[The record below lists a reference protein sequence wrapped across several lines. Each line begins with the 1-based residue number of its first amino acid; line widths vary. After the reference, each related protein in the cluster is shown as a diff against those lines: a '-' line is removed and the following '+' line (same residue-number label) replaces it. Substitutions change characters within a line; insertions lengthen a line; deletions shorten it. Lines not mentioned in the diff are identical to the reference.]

1 MANKIANFLI
11 TLAVIGFIAVWGL
24 YFRSSKTHEFVINDK
39 PLISV
44 NYFSKSNTLEESVRE
59 KADKLRLVSQ
69 VFSLSNP
76 NEKQA
81 EIGVGDY
88 FKFADY
94 NVISVGNREQFL
106 ATANIK
112 NMSNDHDNF
121 ISEILEDKNNQKF
134 ASLYP
139 NQSYKVYVQ
148 FKDDSSS
155 QPRGIVINKVTYP
168 ISKIDNDFYLVDNFL
183 STDNP
188 SVGLKTDNECYNVQE
203 AFFVTNKINPKQLLS
218 RTVSSIKPKLDRR
231 GSLLEIK
238 IPGKSFIFLSTDPGT
253 YLKNRSPSNSQP
265 DLINVNDYDH
275 KFVDTAPRI
284 NLAETKTLN
293 LVSESATYDIKNTAD
308 DKRLLFNIILSI
320 ILIIIIAGLHYRKL
334 IISVFDRFA
343 VKKNLWNSKLKKFLQ
358 NRGVEL
364 AIFGAVMLLL
374 LILRANPVGEQL
386 FSATNLLVILF
397 VFLLILLRFTLRYLM
412 LVLLSL
418 IGIVAILEQFDY
430 LVIGEKA
437 GKLLFLLILIIVISI
452 IFSRGK
458 SIVKKHY
465 GKQKKS

>member
-203 AFFVTNKINPKQLLS
+203 AFFVTNKIDLKSSLS
-218 RTVSSIKPKLDRR
+218 RVISGTEHKLNRR
-231 GSLLEIK
+231 GKSLEIK
-238 IPGKSFIFLSTDPGT
+238 IPEKSFVFLSADPGI
-253 YLKNRSPSNSQP
+253 YLNNRSLSNSKP
-265 DLINVNDYDH
+265 DLIGVNEYNYE
-275 KFVDTAPRI
+275 FVDILPRI
-284 NLAETKTLN
+284 NLTKTKTLN
-293 LVSESATYDIKNTAD
+293 LVSESATYEIRNSD
-308 DKRLLFNIILSI
+308 DERRLLFSIILSVVS
-320 ILIIIIAGLHYRKL
+320 IIIIIGLHYHKL

-364 AIFGAVMLLL
+364 AVFGAIILFLLV
-374 LILRANPVGEQL
+374 LRANPIGGQL
-386 FSATNLLVILF
+386 FSANLLVILS

-465 GKQKKS
+465 GRQKKS